1 MDGVRDDEWT
11 RERKSPRR
19 RRTWYVKK
27 KTDCMCTHEVAA
39 MTKRVWFAV
48 RTSQFT
54 PENQS
59 GKLFTHFSD

>member
-1 MDGVRDDEWT
+1 MMNGR
-11 RERKSPRR
+11 RERENRR
-19 RRTWYVKK
+19 VAAVPGTEKK
-27 KTDCMCTHEVAA
+27 KHQTLSTHELAA

>member
-27 KTDCMCTHEVAA
+27 KQTVWTHEVAA